1 MDITLPRRMSFDVY
15 QNNFRRERMKVFM
28 ALVDKVIAARGSCRI
43 LDLGGVN
50 KYWQGLEPVWRG
62 RKLDITLVNN
72 DNHEHIL
79 NSSSVFS
86 HLFGDVR
93 DLGRIESRSFDV
105 VHSNS
110 VIEHVGT
117 WEDMKKMAA
126 EARRLAPSYFIQTPN
141 YWFPYEPHF
150 RMPVLHWLPRPMQVA
165 LVMAKGRGF
174 FPKAET
180 VDAAHGMLAS
190 CSLIDARSMQALF
203 PDAEIRREAFGPL
216 TKSLMAVK

>member
-1 MDITLPRRMSFDVY
+1 MSFDVY
-15 QNNFRRERMKVFM
+15 QNNFRRNRMKVFM
-28 ALVDKVIAARGSCRI
+28 GLVDKVIAQKGSCRI
-43 LDLGGVN
+43 LDLGGVS
-50 KYWQGLEPVWRG
+50 KYWLALEAGWHG
-62 RKLDITLVNN
+62 KNIDITLVNN

-79 NSSSVFS
+79 NSSSTFS
-86 HLFGDVR
+86 HMFGDVR
-93 DLGRIESRSFDV
+93 DLGALDSNSFDV

-117 WEDMKKMAA
+117 WEDMKRMAA

-150 RMPVLHWLPRPMQVA
+150 RYPILHWLPRPVQVS

-174 FPKAET
+174 FPRAET
-180 VDAAHGMLAS
+180 VDEAQRMLAS

-203 PDAEIRREAFGPL
+203 PDAEIRSEKLGPL